1 VEGHGQASS
10 LHSAWTDAQPA
21 VPLSARPKGTEGH
34 LQLRGS
40 EEGKSKGKADREV
53 GRQGSRTG
61 IESAQAAACS
71 PAGQSRAGR
80 TRPHVQSWTGI
91 EPARGW
97 SGVIPKL
104 DRHRTRPK
112 LPKVGQASNPP
123 GVGAA
128 SSRSVSTGRTRG
140 TNSDRHR
147 ILGQA
152 SNPRTGIESS
162 DRHRILGQASN
173 PGIESWHRVLAL
185 SPGGD
190 RIGVTPRLFTGMC
203 GLASS

>member
-1 VEGHGQASS
+1 MEPLAWSNRDGRWRDMDRHPVSTLLGQTPNRRS
-10 LHSAWTDAQPA
+10 LFRRAPRAPPTS
-21 VPLSARPKGTEGH
+21 RE
-34 LQLRGS
+34 RR
-40 EEGKSKGKADREV
+40 REV
-53 GRQGSRTG
+53 EREGGQGSRTG

-91 EPARGW
+91 EPAY
-97 SGVIPKL
+97 
-104 DRHRTRPK
+104 
-112 LPKVGQASNPP
+112 KVGQASNPP

-128 SSRSVSTGRTRG
+128 SSRSVPTGRTRGTRG

-152 SNPRTGIESS
+152 SNP
-162 DRHRILGQASN
+162 
-173 PGIESWHRVLAL
+173 GIESW
-185 SPGGD
+185 GD